1 MIALRDDPTAG
12 GVSTLKFIMIQ
23 HANRCNDDDRCGR
36 RTEGS
41 TVNADLDLLVRL
53 DSHDTPQSV
62 AERARLAESLGFSR
76 VTMGETTG
84 WNVVPVLTLVADRT
98 SDIGI
103 SNDVI
108 SPFGR
113 SPAMLAQTALTLQEV
128 SGGRYRIGLGPSS
141 PAITERWHGS
151 DFDRPLRRTR
161 ETIEIVRAVY
171 ENGTPAYE
179 GEIFDIAGLDYERDL
194 PERPPPIDVATLGP
208 KATEMAGRFG
218 DGWAPQLFTADG
230 LEARLEDLER
240 GADLAG
246 RDRSELRVSPIV
258 RGIASEDRERARRL
272 ARSTLAFMLGAYGPY
287 YGDSVAE
294 QGYRSAVSE
303 IREAWSE
310 RDTEAMAAALPDELL
325 DELAPAGTPE
335 EVRDWVE
342 SYAAIDGVDAVRVGS
357 VRGATEQDIER
368 TMEALGELV

>member
-1 MIALRDDPTAG
+1 M
-12 GVSTLKFIMIQ
+12 
-23 HANRCNDDDRCGR
+23 
-36 RTEGS
+36 
-41 TVNADLDLLVRL
+41 NADLDLLVSL

-62 AERARLAESLGFSR
+62 AERARHAEALGFSR

-84 WNVVPVLTLVADRT
+84 WNIVPVLTLVADRT
-98 SDIGI
+98 NDIGI
-103 SNDVI
+103 SNDVV
-108 SPFGR
+108 SPYGR

-128 SGGRYRIGLGPSS
+128 SAGRYRIGLGPSS
-141 PAITERWHGS
+141 PAITERWHGQA
-151 DFDRPLRRTR
+151 FDRPLRRTR
-161 ETIEIVRAVY
+161 ETIEIIRAVY

-179 GEIFDIAGLDYERDL
+179 GEIFDIAGLKYERDL
-194 PERPPPIDVATLGP
+194 LENPPPIDVATLGP

-230 LEARLEDLER
+230 LETRLEDLGR
-240 GADLAG
+240 GGDLAG
-246 RDRSELRVSPIV
+246 KDRSELRVSPIV
-258 RGIASEDRERARRL
+258 RGIAAEDRERARRL

-294 QGYRSAVSE
+294 QGYQSAVSA
-303 IREAWSE
+303 IRDAWAE

-325 DELAPAGTPE
+325 DELAPAGTPD
-335 EVRDWVE
+335 EVREWVE

-357 VRGATEQDIER
+357 VRGATDEDVER